1 METVLFEPQDE
12 HLSPVQEEFASQQGE
27 FRDIAGEATAEK
39 EQLIPEITDNGHTY
53 EENKEKQILG
63 IFQRNHIEI
72 IDKREKGGGAI
83 WAVGGFELQPIMK
96 EIASLGMKFHF
107 KEKGGR
113 VTKKRPGWW
122 AK

>member
-72 IDKREKGGGAI
+72 IDKREKGGQLFG
-83 WAVGGFELQPIMK
+83 Q
-96 EIASLGMKFHF
+96 
-107 KEKGGR
+107 
-113 VTKKRPGWW
+113 
-122 AK
+122 